1 MEESAGLLCQR
12 NLSGL
17 LTKNYPPSV
26 EGFSRNPSAFAHS
39 ELVQLSFVK
48 RSGCYLI
55 GVTVDVESAFA
66 WFFCVELGSLKPNAS
81 KVPHSRQKTYLSKP
95 CLWYC

>member
-12 NLSGL
+12 DLSGL
-17 LTKNYPPSV
+17 LTKNYPPSI

-48 RSGCYLI
+48 RSGRPYKCGSRHRMHLPMSKKEKCPTYPIRGLI
-55 GVTVDVESAFA
+55 IYEEPTSEV
-66 WFFCVELGSLKPNAS
+66 
-81 KVPHSRQKTYLSKP
+81 R
-95 CLWYC
+95 